1 MSPRVV
7 FGGLALAL
15 LAVNGLVA
23 GKEWLLQRGDVLLLP
38 LETRDP
44 RSLMQGDYM
53 TLRYS
58 VSREALAA
66 QPRPPRDGRLVVK
79 VDQDGVATFARFDAG
94 EPLQPG
100 EHLLRYRRRE
110 DGGALRLGAE
120 SFFFQEGQAALY
132 SRARYGV
139 LRVTMSGDSVL
150 AGLADEQRQPIH
162 PAPR

>member
-7 FGGLALAL
+7 FGGLALVL

-23 GKEWLLQRGDVLLLP
+23 SKEWLLQRGDVLLLP
-38 LETRDP
+38 LEKRDP

-53 TLRYS
+53 TLNYAL
-58 VSREALAA
+58 SRDALAA
-66 QPRPPRDGRLVVK
+66 QPQPPRDGHLVVK
-79 VDQDGVATFARFDAG
+79 VGEDRIATFARFHAG

-110 DGGALRLGAE
+110 EAGALRLGAE
-120 SFFFQEGQAALY
+120 SFFFQEGHAGLY

-139 LRVTMSGDSVL
+139 LRVTASGDSVL
-150 AGLADEQRQPIH
+150 EGLADEQRQSIGST
-162 PAPR
+162 PR

>member
-7 FGGLALAL
+7 FGGLALVL

-23 GKEWLLQRGDVLLLP
+23 SKEWLLQRGDVLLLP

-53 TLRYS
+53 TLRYA
-58 VSREALAA
+58 VSRDALGADA
-66 QPRPPRDGRLVVK
+66 RPPRDGRVVVR
-79 VDQDGVATFARFDAG
+79 VDQDRVATFARFDTG
-94 EPLQPG
+94 EPLRPD
-100 EHLLRYRRRE
+100 EHLLRYRHRE

-120 SFFFQEGQAALY
+120 SFFFQEGQAGLY

-139 LRVTMSGDSVL
+139 LRVTVSGDSVL
-150 AGLADEQRQPIH
+150 AGLADEQRQPIR

>member
-15 LAVNGLVA
+15 LAVNGLITQ
-23 GKEWLLQRGDVLLLP
+23 KEWLLQRGDVVLLP

-53 TLRYS
+53 TLRYAL
-58 VSREALAA
+58 SRDALAA
-66 QPRPPRDGRLVVK
+66 VKDPPRTGQVVVRL
-79 VDQDGVATFARFDAG
+79 DADGVGTFARFDLG

-100 EHLLRYRRRE
+100 EHRLRYRRRDE
-110 DGGALRLGAE
+110 WSGLQLGAE
-120 SFFFQEGQAALY
+120 SFFFQEGQAGLY
-132 SRARYGV
+132 SRSRYGV
-139 LRVTMSGDSVL
+139 LRVTSSGVAVL
-150 AGLADEQRQPIH
+150 AGLADEQRQPIR